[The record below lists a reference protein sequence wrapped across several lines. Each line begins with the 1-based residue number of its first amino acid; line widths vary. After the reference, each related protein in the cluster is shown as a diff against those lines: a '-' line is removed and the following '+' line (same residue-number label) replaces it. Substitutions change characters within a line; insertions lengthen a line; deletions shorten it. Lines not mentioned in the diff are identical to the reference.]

1 MNSKLKKSL
10 KRDKKI
16 FDLIYKIYPKLITK
30 YFIFNEKI
38 LKNKYLKMIQNRFIS
53 TLLNFSDDQIIEGLK
68 EINRKYRKEI
78 KFKDRL
84 VCLIIKK

>member
-1 MNSKLKKSL
+1 MIKK
-10 KRDKKI
+10 
-16 FDLIYKIYPKLITK
+16 
-30 YFIFNEKI
+30 
-38 LKNKYLKMIQNRFIS
+38 RFIS